1 MYLNNTMK
9 KIQLSYADIE
19 LLQFILKNF
28 RVEAPS
34 MTDVVEP
41 LQLKLITMIAQM
53 EYEKRE

>member
-1 MYLNNTMK
+1 MK